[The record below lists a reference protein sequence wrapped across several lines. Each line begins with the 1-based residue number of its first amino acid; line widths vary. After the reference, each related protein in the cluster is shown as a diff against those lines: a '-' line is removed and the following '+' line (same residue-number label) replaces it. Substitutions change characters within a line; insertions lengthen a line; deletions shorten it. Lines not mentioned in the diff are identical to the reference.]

1 MSIQEILGKD
11 PKRWKYAECTEILN
25 GNTTP
30 EQKQTASDRQAS
42 IKAWLRSKE
51 DQNKPIAP
59 TQQSIVQGND
69 VSKLGFAPDVYEAL
83 EKGTTSKTRVL
94 LAKYKIIEDEL
105 VKHNLNNP
113 PTIGMFLKLLENCD

>member
-11 PKRWKYAECTEILN
+11 PKRWKYKECTEILN

-42 IKAWLRSKE
+42 IKAWLKSKE

-59 TQQSIVQGND
+59 TQQSIVQGID
-69 VSKLGFAPDVYEAL
+69 VANRNL
-83 EKGTTSKTRVL
+83 VL
-94 LAKYKIIEDEL
+94 QQMYM
-105 VKHNLNNP
+105 KH
-113 PTIGMFLKLLENCD
+113 